1 MDIYFI
7 LFGYDTDSSSSLRR
21 QILSSIIFVTGVAII
36 HINIETIF

>member
-21 QILSSIIFVTGVAII
+21 QILSSIIFVTGII